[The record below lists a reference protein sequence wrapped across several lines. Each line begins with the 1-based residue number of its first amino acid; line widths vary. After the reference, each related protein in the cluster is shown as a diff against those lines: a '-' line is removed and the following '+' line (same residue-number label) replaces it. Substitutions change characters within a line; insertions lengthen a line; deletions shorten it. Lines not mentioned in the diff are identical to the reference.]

1 MAASL
6 DGYVFQWQTSF
17 AEFPD
22 YVIVPDI
29 WVEVAS
35 RWHPRMLLRHLG
47 DASGRRKI
55 AQRRYF
61 AATLSFL
68 FQVYYDSLIPHS
80 CLEANIRGVPLQEGN
95 KTVGSQVLLE
105 LLRSSAVKRTGNSAC
120 RVPFGSFRRPTF
132 LADLCLK
139 GS

>member
-1 MAASL
+1 MSWADTQKGIRLSMADL
-6 DGYVFQWQTSF
+6 FCRIPG
-17 AEFPD
+17 
-22 YVIVPDI
+22 
-29 WVEVAS
+29 
-35 RWHPRMLLRHLG
+35 LRYCSGHLG
-47 DASGRRKI
+47 RSSVPLASSNASSPPRRCFRQTKI

-105 LLRSSAVKRTGNSAC
+105 LLRSSAVKRTGNSAF
-120 RVPFGSFRRPTF
+120 RLPFGSFRRP
-132 LADLCLK
+132 
-139 GS
+139 